1 MQAIKIK
8 VLEKLAGSNEKI
20 FESTSLLENLTWWV
34 STSFPKE
41 FKSFQGFALEYI
53 ALSQGKLSW
62 SVHNLPYKTKAQ
74 TNFKI
79 NLSSFE
85 KLNWDWKQHLF
96 PCTKSIIICYKWN
109 WKCVLK
115 TVIKW
120 TILLHTTGTFCYT
133 FRLKYQMKI
142 SYIK

>member
-1 MQAIKIK
+1 MQALKIK

-41 FKSFQGFALEYI
+41 FKSFQSFALEYI

-62 SVHNLPYKTKAQ
+62 SVHNLPYKNDSQNKVQNKFILFWKTELRLKAH
-74 TNFKI
+74 
-79 NLSSFE
+79 E
-85 KLNWDWKQHLF
+85 HHLF

-109 WKCVLK
+109 WKCVWK
-115 TVIKW
+115 TKIKW
-120 TILLHTTGTFCYT
+120 TILLHTTGRFCYT
-133 FRLKYQMKI
+133 FRLKYQI
-142 SYIK
+142 